1 MLSHEEWQAVSLS
14 FKVAS
19 LSTLALLPLAFTL
32 AWLLA
37 RKNFPG
43 KSLLNLVIHMPL
55 VVPPV
60 VTGYALLLSF
70 GRQGFIGHA
79 LETCC
84 GVIFSF
90 RWTGA
95 VLAAA
100 VMSLPLMVRPI
111 RLAIETIQPAMV
123 MSAASLGATP
133 SQVLRRV
140 IIPLCYPGL
149 LAGAVMAFAK
159 ALGEF
164 GATITFVANIPGET
178 QTLPSAIYSSL
189 QVPGEEGHA
198 FLLSAIAVALSFAVL
213 ILSERLS
220 IRIMKGLGYF

>member
-70 GRQGFIGHA
+70 GRLGDLLRRHLF
-79 LETCC
+79 
-84 GVIFSF
+84 
-90 RWTGA
+90 
-95 VLAAA
+95 
-100 VMSLPLMVRPI
+100 LPLDRS
-111 RLAIETIQPAMV
+111 RFGCRRNELALDGAPHPA
-123 MSAASLGATP
+123 
-133 SQVLRRV
+133 
-140 IIPLCYPGL
+140 C
-149 LAGAVMAFAK
+149 
-159 ALGEF
+159 
-164 GATITFVANIPGET
+164 
-178 QTLPSAIYSSL
+178 
-189 QVPGEEGHA
+189 H
-198 FLLSAIAVALSFAVL
+198 
-213 ILSERLS
+213 
-220 IRIMKGLGYF
+220 